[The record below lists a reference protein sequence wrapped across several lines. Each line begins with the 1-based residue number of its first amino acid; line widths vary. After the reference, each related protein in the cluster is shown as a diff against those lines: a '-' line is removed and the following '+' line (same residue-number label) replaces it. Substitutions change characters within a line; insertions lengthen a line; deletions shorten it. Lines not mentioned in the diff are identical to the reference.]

1 MTITEADFEFISSVV
16 RAESAIVLERG
27 KEYLVESR
35 LLPVAKESGHPT
47 IADLIKQLRRS
58 PMGPLR
64 GQVIEAMTTNETSFF
79 RDVHPFHALSDT
91 VLPELIR
98 ARAAERSLNI
108 WSAASSSGQEAYSI
122 AMLVSDAL
130 VGQPGWRVRLLATD
144 ISQQMLDRTRSGLYS
159 QLEVNR
165 GLPAQRLV
173 KHFTREGTHWQV
185 NEDLRRMVECRLL
198 NLDAAW
204 PMMPSMDVIFLRNV
218 LIYFDIPTKQRIL
231 TRVRSLLRPDGYLF
245 LGGAETTLNLDAGFE
260 RVQIGNA
267 PAYRLRSEGKTA

>member
-1 MTITEADFEFISSVV
+1 VTITDADFQYISSVV
-16 RAESAIVLERG
+16 HAESAIVLERG

-79 RDVHPFHALSDT
+79 RDVHPFHALSDR
-91 VLPELIR
+91 VIPELLR
-98 ARAAERSLNI
+98 ARATERSLNV
-108 WSAASSSGQEAYSI
+108 WCAASSSGQEPYSI
-122 AMLVSDAL
+122 AMLLKDTL
-130 VGQPGWRVRLLATD
+130 IGQPGWRVRLLATD
-144 ISQQMLDRTRSGLYS
+144 ISQQMLDRTRDGLYS

-173 KHFTREGTHWQV
+173 KHFTREGTQWRI
-185 NEDLRRMVECRLL
+185 NDDLRRMIECHVL
-198 NLDAAW
+198 NLDGAW
-204 PMMPSMDVIFLRNV
+204 PTMPAMDVVFLRNV

-231 TRVRSLLRPDGYLF
+231 ARVRSLLRPDGYLF

-267 PAYRLRSEGKTA
+267 PAYRVRSEGKLA

>member
-1 MTITEADFEFISSVV
+1 MSITQADFDFISSVV

-35 LLPVAKESGHPT
+35 LLPVAKELGHPT
-47 IADLIKQLRRS
+47 IGDLVKQLRGS

-79 RDVHPFHALSDT
+79 RDVHPFQALSDT
-91 VLPELIR
+91 VLPELMR
-98 ARAAERSLNI
+98 ARATERSLNI
-108 WSAASSSGQEAYSI
+108 WCAAASSGQEPYSI
-122 AMLVSDAL
+122 AMLLDDAL
-130 VGQPGWRVRLLATD
+130 VGRPGWRVRLLATD
-144 ISQQMLDRTRSGLYS
+144 ISQQMLDRTREGIYS
-159 QLEVNR
+159 QLEMNR

-173 KHFTREGTHWQV
+173 KHFTRVGTHWQISE
-185 NEDLRRMVECRLL
+185 NLRRMVECRLL

-204 PMMPSMDVIFLRNV
+204 PMMPQMDLIFLRNV

-231 TRVRSLLRPDGYLF
+231 ARVKKVLRPDGYLF

-267 PAYRLRSEGKTA
+267 PAYRLRSEGKSA